1 MTFPVIQEYAEGI
14 LTVSDIQL
22 CRQMRF
28 FMKRMKMVVEP
39 TSCLVAAAAM
49 NDRLDLRGKKVSVI
63 VSRGN
68 LNVDKIAHDLTL
80 ASEN

>member
-1 MTFPVIQEYAEGI
+1 
-14 LTVSDIQL
+14 
-22 CRQMRF
+22 
-28 FMKRMKMVVEP
+28 MKRMKMVVEP